1 MTLERYISFLLI
13 DDDEDDREL
22 FQISLDDVEQKT
34 DLTCA
39 ENGSE
44 ALEMLKNGTVIP
56 DYIFL
61 DLNMPQ
67 MSGRECLRALKE
79 DIDLSH
85 IPVIIFSTSSD
96 PRDIQETKELG
107 AIAFIT
113 KPPRT
118 SELTQILN
126 KFILN
131 QIQNI
136 THS

>member
-1 MTLERYISFLLI
+1 MINRNIRFLLV

-22 FQISLDDVEQKT
+22 FQISLNEAEQKI
-34 DLTCA
+34 DLVSQECGRA
-39 ENGSE
+39 
-44 ALEMLKNGTVIP
+44 ALEMLESGANIP

-67 MSGRECLRALKE
+67 MSGREFLQEIKKN
-79 DIDLSH
+79 IHLSH

-107 AIAFIT
+107 AVAFIT

-118 SELTQILN
+118 SELTKILN
-126 KFILN
+126 KFILD
-131 QIQNI
+131 QVQNT